1 MKIYKIFKN
10 PAGQYEAVKQGWSWP
25 AFFFGG
31 IWACVKKIWDL
42 GITLIIWSIIL
53 QFTVRDLS
61 VAHLLFMISLIIK
74 IILGGY
80 GNSLREKNL
89 INRGYQYQE
98 DAKVIFAQNPQAA
111 VAQYISEYKK

>member
-10 PAGQYEAVKQGWSWP
+10 TAGQYEAVKQGWSWP

-89 INRGYQYQE
+89 IKRGYQYQK

-111 VAQYISEYKK
+111 VTQYISEYEK